1 MIKVAIVEDDVE
13 SLNELKACFERYQVE
28 KNCSMEIDSF
38 DTADKFLSDYR
49 AGVYS
54 MVFMDI
60 EMPGTNGME
69 AAKILREKD
78 GEILLFFVT
87 HLAQYALESY
97 EVQTFMFMVKPV
109 VYDNFFI
116 KMERAIRRI
125 GDNVDKQIVVS
136 VKDGSGMIE
145 KVLAISDIRYAEIYG
160 HQTIYHTKN
169 GDIVSRAG
177 SMRSLVAK
185 LVPYG
190 FAMCHQS
197 YLVNLKYI
205 TAVGKEEVFVGNDAI
220 KISRQKRKEFLS
232 AVAQYLSLGVIEK

>member
-1 MIKVAIVEDDVE
+1 MIRVAIVEDDVIC
-13 SLNELKACFERYQVE
+13 LNDLKSCFDRYRVE
-28 KNCSMEIDSF
+28 KNCSIEIDSF
-38 DTADKFLSDYR
+38 DTADKFLSEYKT
-49 AGVYS
+49 GVYS

-69 AAKILREKD
+69 AAKILRKKD
-78 GEILLFFVT
+78 GEVLLFFVT

-125 GDNVDKQIVVS
+125 GDDAEKQIVVS
-136 VKDGSGMIE
+136 VKDGDGMME
-145 KVLAISDIRYAEIYG
+145 KVLLISDIKYAEIFG

-177 SMRSLVAK
+177 SMRSLAAK
-185 LVPYG
+185 LMPYG
-190 FAMCHQS
+190 FSMCHQS

-205 TAVGKEEVFVGNDAI
+205 TAVGKEEVYIGDDAI
-220 KISRQKRKEFLS
+220 KISRQKRKEFLA
-232 AVAQYLSLGVIEK
+232 AVAQYLSLGVTEK